1 MTLHKPKSDPV
12 TPYNQDATSLL
23 NNWLLGS
30 SVEAK
35 LWRRACVV
43 LSFILFLTI
52 VGLIL
57 QSKRYPT
64 VYVVEVNEHGSVKLV
79 GKATKLIYHPKLETI
94 KYFLSL
100 FINNIRSI
108 PTDSIVLKENI
119 LNAYQFVTS
128 KGKSILNNYTKE
140 YDPFAKIKQI
150 IAVSVTISSV
160 IKRSE
165 STYQVTWVE
174 ERFENGNQVTS
185 ERYSGLFNVVIKKP
199 KTEKILKVNPLG
211 IWIDFFNFSKEIK

>member
-1 MTLHKPKSDPV
+1 MTFYKPERGPI
-12 TPYNQDATSLL
+12 TPYNQDSTSLL

-30 SVEAK
+30 SVEAR

-43 LSFILFLTI
+43 LSFILCLTI

-64 VYVVEVNEHGSVKLV
+64 VYVVEVNEHGSVNVV
-79 GKATKLIYHPKLETI
+79 GEATKLTYHPKLETI

-100 FINNIRSI
+100 FVNNIRSI

-119 LNAYQFVTS
+119 LNAYQFVTP

-140 YDPFAKIKQI
+140 YDPFAKIKKL
-150 IAVSVTISSV
+150 IAVSVTILSV

-174 ERFENGNQVTS
+174 ERFENGSRATS
-185 ERYSGLFNVVIKKP
+185 ERYSGLFNILIKKP
-199 KTEKILKVNPLG
+199 KTDNILKVNPLG
-211 IWIDFFNFSKEIK
+211 LWIDFFNISKEVT